1 LKNPFKYGGVVS
13 RDAFCNREK
22 ELSDLLRA
30 MENSERMF
38 VCSERRFGKTSLV
51 KLALEKLNEEKYL
64 SAYVDLWPTDDEI
77 SFATAIA
84 KSITESMST
93 NLSKLFDVAKTFFG
107 RLVPTLT
114 VDDQG
119 KPQVS
124 FGINRTTI
132 ADPGAGLDEVL
143 SAPAKIAAQR
153 QKKVVIV
160 FDEFQ
165 QILEYDSDMVER
177 RLRSYIQHHKDVA
190 YIFLGSRKHLI
201 QKMFLE
207 KSRPLYLAGEH
218 YPLTPIHEKHW
229 TPFIQKRFA
238 SANKKINEEQIHS
251 VFKLTQGHPFHT
263 QHLCHAI
270 WELCEEG
277 SQVTEDLIDSAVQL
291 LLERENY
298 AYTNL
303 WESFTMNQRRFLKG
317 LASETGQVKPFASDF
332 IQRYGLGSA
341 SNIQRVLESLTE
353 KDIIE
358 KDNGDFIIIDRFF
371 RIWIQKIQTLP

>member
-1 LKNPFKYGGVVS
+1 MKNPFKYGGVVS
-13 RDAFCNREK
+13 RDAFCNRET
-22 ELSDLLRA
+22 ELTDLLRA
-30 MENSERMF
+30 MENSERIF

-51 KLALEKLNEEKYL
+51 QLALGKLNEEEYL

-77 SFATAIA
+77 SFATATA
-84 KSITESMST
+84 KAITESMST
-93 NLSKLFDVAKTFFG
+93 NVVRLLDVARTFFG

-114 VDDQG
+114 VDDEG
-119 KPQVS
+119 KPQVT
-124 FGINRTTI
+124 FGINRTTMT
-132 ADPGAGLDEVL
+132 DPGPGLDEVL

-165 QILEYDSDMVER
+165 QMLEYDSDMVER
-177 RLRSYIQHHKDVA
+177 RLRSSIQHHKDVA

-218 YPLTPIHEKHW
+218 YPLSPIDEKHW

-238 SANKKINEEQIHS
+238 DASKQINEEQIRS
-251 VFKLTQGHPFHT
+251 VLNLTEGHPFHT
-263 QHLCHAI
+263 QRLCHAI

-277 SQVTEDLIDSAVQL
+277 DQVTEDLIESAVQL

-303 WESFTMNQRRFLKG
+303 WESLTMNQRRFLKG
-317 LASETGQVKPFASDF
+317 LASESRGVKPFASDF
-332 IQRYGLGSA
+332 IQCYGLGSP
-341 SNIQRVLESLTE
+341 SNVQRVVEALTE

-358 KDNGDFIIIDRFF
+358 RDNGSFIIIDRFF
-371 RIWIQKIQTLP
+371 RIWIQKIQT